1 MSPAENSRESAA
13 KRRQVLFDGRGHG
26 NGERPGMAGKDDP
39 SHQPALAQKKRAPK
53 KPRREWRAERAG
65 LGLRTAAASSMIIGA
80 ASDHR
85 EDGLENHWCHGLD
98 GCIFCACFFAGMT
111 EARVYETA

>member
-1 MSPAENSRESAA
+1 
-13 KRRQVLFDGRGHG
+13 
-26 NGERPGMAGKDDP
+26 
-39 SHQPALAQKKRAPK
+39 
-53 KPRREWRAERAG
+53 
-65 LGLRTAAASSMIIGA
+65 LRTAAASSMIIGA